1 MSGTKVVRI
10 VTREEILAICEQHLA
25 RLDAAIEGWT
35 ESGKR
40 VNGIDET
47 DIAAVHK
54 RRDELRALLDANAFL
69 DLQKAVPEEIK
80 FLEEDAQARL
90 AAAIER
96 AAAERTRKRRRCA
109 AANAVISK
117 LRTAGKDVPTEL
129 LSLLEEIAAGNE
141 NNADT
146 DRAFADAYAIL
157 ASNSATSVA
166 QERTSEI
173 AARLAAGERS
183 TSLTEWRAGNL
194 ENDEDERLKRI
205 DSFIVELG
213 SLGGSNREIFE
224 QRIAAIGSEPSQARK
239 RLLIDSLVADLA
251 DATRVARENN
261 YLLAKLREQLA
272 AVERFNSEAPRALSA
287 DLKTAITASN
297 AAQAKELIA
306 SATALVTSELNRL
319 AAEARRKAI
328 LQGLSSLGYEVQEG
342 MATAF
347 AKGDA
352 VVMRHANTP
361 GFGLEVNGSPE
372 AERLQMR
379 VVAFAPPGVPR
390 DVSRDRDI
398 EVQWCG
404 DLNKLKDFLASAGG
418 EIAIERSVA
427 AGAVPVKV
435 ISEESRT
442 DNAVNQSAHHS
453 QLKTRQLPNK

>member
-1 MSGTKVVRI
+1 MSGPKVVRI

-25 RLDAAIEGWT
+25 RLDAAIEVWT

-40 VNGIDET
+40 SNVIDEA
-47 DIAAVHK
+47 DIAAVYK
-54 RRDELRALLDANAFL
+54 RRDELRALLEVSAFL

-80 FLEEDAQARL
+80 FLEEDAQVRL

-96 AAAERTRKRRRCA
+96 ATAERTRKRRRCT

-117 LRTAGKDVPTEL
+117 LQTAGKDVPTEL
-129 LSLLEEIAAGNE
+129 VSLLEEIAAGNE
-141 NNADT
+141 NKADA
-146 DRAFADAYAIL
+146 DRAFADAYALL
-157 ASNSATSVA
+157 ADNNATSAA

-183 TSLTEWRAGNL
+183 ISFTEWRAENL

-205 DSFIVELG
+205 DNFIVELG
-213 SLGGSNREIFE
+213 SLGGTNREIFE
-224 QRIAAIGSEPSQARK
+224 QRITAIGAEPSQARK
-239 RLLIDSLVADLA
+239 RLLTDSLVADLA

-272 AVERFNSEAPRALSA
+272 EVGRFNSEAARALA
-287 DLKTAITASN
+287 ANLKTAITTSN
-297 AAQAKELIA
+297 TAQTEKLIA
-306 SATALVTSELNRL
+306 SATALVTSEFNQL

-352 VVMRHANTP
+352 VVMRHTNTP

-379 VVAFAPPGVPR
+379 VVAFAPQGVPR
-390 DVSRDRDI
+390 DRSRDRDV

-404 DLNKLKDFLASAGG
+404 DLDKLREFLGSVGG
-418 EIAIERSVA
+418 DIAIERSAV
-427 AGAVPVKV
+427 AGAMPLKV
-435 ISEESRT
+435 ISEDRT
-442 DNAVNQSAHHS
+442 DRDAGDQVAYPS
-453 QLKTRQLPNK
+453 QLKARQLPGG